1 MKQKRI
7 IIGWALAT
15 TTFAL
20 FGCNQEN
27 PYGPEPTAHEEAL
40 NLCAPS
46 GEYIAKNVRELK
58 KLMEPHVESNQRES
72 KDFEIDEIKYYPQEK
87 GYLAEVIYTTEDGY
101 SSNVVIEKGPIRHR
115 IRKRGESGGGIGTSF
130 YSCKEN
136 DSGKCSS
143 CRLVVDQ
150 RAKQRYCV
158 CDKGI
163 SEGCSLYKTTY

>member
-7 IIGWALAT
+7 IIGWVLAT
-15 TTFAL
+15 ATFAL

-27 PYGPEPTAHEEAL
+27 PYGLDPTAHEEAL

-72 KDFEIDEIKYYPQEK
+72 KDFEIDEIKYYPQEE

-101 SSNVVIEKGPIRHR
+101 SSNVFFEKGPIRHR
-115 IRKRGESGGGIGTSF
+115 IRKRGESGGGIGISS

-136 DSGKCSS
+136 SSGLCSS
-143 CRLVVDQ
+143 CRLVNSKSGQ
-150 RAKQRYCV
+150 KYCV
-158 CDKGI
+158 CDKGK
-163 SEGCSLYKTTY
+163 SEGCSLHEITY

>member
-7 IIGWALAT
+7 IIGWVLAT
-15 TTFAL
+15 ATFAL

-46 GEYIAKNVRELK
+46 GEYIAKNVQELK

-72 KDFEIDEIKYYPQEK
+72 KDFEIDEIKYYPQEE

-101 SSNVVIEKGPIRHR
+101 SSNVFFEKGPIRHR
-115 IRKRGESGGGIGTSF
+115 IRKRGESGGGIGISS

-136 DSGKCSS
+136 SSGLCSS
-143 CRLVVDQ
+143 CRLVNSKSGQ
-150 RAKQRYCV
+150 KYCV
-158 CDKGI
+158 CDKGK
-163 SEGCSLYKTTY
+163 SEGCSLHEITY

>member
-7 IIGWALAT
+7 IIGWVLAT
-15 TTFAL
+15 ATFVL

-46 GEYIAKNVRELK
+46 GEYIAKNIQELK

-72 KDFEIDEIKYYPQEK
+72 KDFEIDEIKYYPQEE

-101 SSNVVIEKGPIRHR
+101 SSNVFFEKGPIRHR
-115 IRKRGESGGGIGTSF
+115 IRKRGESGGGIGISS

-136 DSGKCSS
+136 SSGLCSS
-143 CRLVVDQ
+143 CRLVNSKSGQ
-150 RAKQRYCV
+150 KYCV
-158 CDKGI
+158 CDKGK
-163 SEGCSLYKTTY
+163 SEGCSLHEVTY

>member
-7 IIGWALAT
+7 IIGWVLAT
-15 TTFAL
+15 ATFAL

-27 PYGPEPTAHEEAL
+27 PYGPEPMAHEEAL

-46 GEYIAKNVRELK
+46 GEYIAKNVQELK

-72 KDFEIDEIKYYPQEK
+72 KDFEIDEIKYYPQEE

-101 SSNVVIEKGPIRHR
+101 SSNVFFEKGPIRHR
-115 IRKRGESGGGIGTSF
+115 IRKRGESGGGIGISS

-136 DSGKCSS
+136 SSGLCSS
-143 CRLVVDQ
+143 CRLVNSKSGQ
-150 RAKQRYCV
+150 KYCV
-158 CDKGI
+158 CDKGK
-163 SEGCSLYKTTY
+163 SEGCSLHEITY

>member
-1 MKQKRI
+1 MKRKKI
-7 IIGWALAT
+7 IIGLVLAT
-15 TTFAL
+15 ATFTL

-27 PYGPEPTAHEEAL
+27 PYEPMSTAHEEKL

-46 GEYIAKNVRELK
+46 GEYIAKNVLELK

-72 KDFEIDEIKYYPQEK
+72 KEFKIDEIKYYPQEE

-101 SSNVVIEKGPIRHR
+101 SSNVVVEKGAIRHR
-115 IRKRGESGGGIGTSF
+115 IRKRGESEGGIGISF

-136 DSGKCSS
+136 SSEKCSS
-143 CRLVVDQ
+143 CRLVVNTQ
-150 RAKQRYCV
+150 ANQRYCV
-158 CDKGI
+158 CDKGK

>member
-7 IIGWALAT
+7 IIGWVLAT
-15 TTFAL
+15 ATFAL

-27 PYGPEPTAHEEAL
+27 PYGLDPMAHEEAL

-46 GEYIAKNVRELK
+46 GEYIAKNVQELK

-72 KDFEIDEIKYYPQEK
+72 KDFEIDEIKYYPQEE

-101 SSNVVIEKGPIRHR
+101 SSNVFFEKGPIRHR
-115 IRKRGESGGGIGTSF
+115 IRKRGESGGGIGISS

-136 DSGKCSS
+136 SSGLCSS
-143 CRLVVDQ
+143 CRLVNSKSGQ
-150 RAKQRYCV
+150 KYCV
-158 CDKGI
+158 CDKGK
-163 SEGCSLYKTTY
+163 SEGCSLHEITY

>member
-7 IIGWALAT
+7 IIGWVLAT
-15 TTFAL
+15 ATFAL

-46 GEYIAKNVRELK
+46 GEYIAKNVQELK

-72 KDFEIDEIKYYPQEK
+72 KDFEIDEIKYYPQEE

-101 SSNVVIEKGPIRHR
+101 SSNVFFEKGPIRHR
-115 IRKRGESGGGIGTSF
+115 IRKRVESGGGIGISS

-136 DSGKCSS
+136 SSGLCSS
-143 CRLVVDQ
+143 CRLVNSKSGQ
-150 RAKQRYCV
+150 KYCV
-158 CDKGI
+158 CDKGK
-163 SEGCSLYKTTY
+163 SEGCSLHEITY